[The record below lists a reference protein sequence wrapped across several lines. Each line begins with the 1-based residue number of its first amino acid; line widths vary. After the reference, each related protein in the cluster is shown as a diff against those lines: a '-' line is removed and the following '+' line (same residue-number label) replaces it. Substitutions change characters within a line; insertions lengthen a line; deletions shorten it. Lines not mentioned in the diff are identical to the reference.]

1 MFFSH
6 LQDLENQLAESH
18 DRVRQLELE
27 LEQLR
32 SGKDQDEAETDA
44 GSRGFVI
51 LKLILSFE
59 SVISECSD
67 ERLNVLKKRFFRK
80 VIFSLDFIYFS
91 EKADLKN
98 LEW

>member
-1 MFFSH
+1 MKATDLNIPIIFLTLFFSH

-18 DRVRQLELE
+18 DRVHQLELE

-51 LKLILSFE
+51 LK
-59 SVISECSD
+59 
-67 ERLNVLKKRFFRK
+67 
-80 VIFSLDFIYFS
+80 
-91 EKADLKN
+91 
-98 LEW
+98 

>member
-1 MFFSH
+1 MSWFNKSGHLKATDQNILIIFLTLFFSH

-51 LKLILSFE
+51 LK
-59 SVISECSD
+59 
-67 ERLNVLKKRFFRK
+67 
-80 VIFSLDFIYFS
+80 
-91 EKADLKN
+91 
-98 LEW
+98 

>member
-1 MFFSH
+1 MSWFNKSGHLKATDLNIPIIFLSLLFSH

-51 LKLILSFE
+51 LK
-59 SVISECSD
+59 
-67 ERLNVLKKRFFRK
+67 
-80 VIFSLDFIYFS
+80 
-91 EKADLKN
+91 
-98 LEW
+98 

>member
-1 MFFSH
+1 MSCFNKSGHLKAIDQNIPIIFLTLFFSH
-6 LQDLENQLAESH
+6 LQDLESQLAESH

-51 LKLILSFE
+51 LK
-59 SVISECSD
+59 
-67 ERLNVLKKRFFRK
+67 
-80 VIFSLDFIYFS
+80 
-91 EKADLKN
+91 
-98 LEW
+98 